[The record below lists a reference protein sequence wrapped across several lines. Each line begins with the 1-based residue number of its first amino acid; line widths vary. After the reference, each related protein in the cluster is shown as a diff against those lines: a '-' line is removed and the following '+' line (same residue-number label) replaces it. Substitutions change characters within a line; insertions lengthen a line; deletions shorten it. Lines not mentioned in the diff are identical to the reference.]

1 MNISALLIARNEQAI
16 VKNCLESLC
25 FADEIIVILD
35 RSIDDTESI
44 CKKYTKKVYRGSWNC
59 EGERRNYG
67 IKKCSFDWI
76 FEIDADEIVSRH
88 LQNEILKK
96 KKLTNFDFFY
106 IKLINYVGDKPL
118 KYGWMGCMA
127 PDGKFCMFKKNSKKW
142 SKGLVHPNYDL
153 VGKKGPQFENTI
165 VHKMSNNISDLV
177 RRFNRNTT
185 LYSEELRLED
195 EKRGISFRKVISRFI
210 KSFFKRKG
218 YKHGKLGLLIGILNA
233 IYPLVSLIKSK
244 EN

>member
-1 MNISALLIARNEQAI
+1 MKISALLIARNEQHI
-16 VKNCLESLC
+16 IKDCLESLS

-35 RSIDDTESI
+35 RSVDDTASI
-44 CKKYTKKVYRGSWNC
+44 CKKYTRKIFSGSWNC

-67 IKKCSFDWI
+67 IKKCSNGWI
-76 FEIDADEIVSRH
+76 FEIDADEIVSKS
-88 LQNEILKK
+88 LNNEILKK

-106 IKLINYVGDKPL
+106 IKLINYVGDRPL

-127 PDGKFCMFKKNSKKW
+127 PDGKFCMFKKNAKKW

-153 VGKKGPQFENTI
+153 VGKKGPGFKNFI
-165 VHKMSNNISDLV
+165 IHKMSKNISDLV
-177 RRFNRNTT
+177 KRFNRNTT
-185 LYSEELRLED
+185 LYSKELKL
-195 EKRGISFRKVISRFI
+195 KNQNHSVSLRKVISRFV

-218 YKHGKLGLLIGILNA
+218 YKHGKLGFLISIFNA
-233 IYPLVSLIKSK
+233 IYPLISIIKSK

>member
-1 MNISALLIARNEQAI
+1 M
-16 VKNCLESLC
+16 
-25 FADEIIVILD
+25 
-35 RSIDDTESI
+35 
-44 CKKYTKKVYRGSWNC
+44 
-59 EGERRNYG
+59 
-67 IKKCSFDWI
+67 
-76 FEIDADEIVSRH
+76 
-88 LQNEILKK
+88 LKK

-127 PDGKFCMFKKNSKKW
+127 PDGKFCMFKKESKKW
-142 SKGLVHPNYDL
+142 LKGLVHPNYQL
-153 VGKKGPQFENTI
+153 TGNKGPIFENFI
-165 VHKMSNNISDLV
+165 IHKMSNNISDLV
-177 RRFNRNTT
+177 KRFNRNTT
-185 LYSEELRLED
+185 LHSKELKLED
-195 EKRGISFRKVISRFI
+195 KRNHVSFRKVISRFI